1 MSRVLASA
9 STNSPV
15 QTAFVSRF
23 PPGGGIGPSP
33 GGMSSEYSVQA
44 AALFMLLS
52 MFSGVPAAAQ
62 QVCDTQ
68 SRPLSSPLDRFE
80 DHGDGTVTDKE
91 SRLMWMRCSA
101 GQKLTANTCVGAA
114 SQLDWQ
120 SAQGLAVAVNR
131 SGSQFFSDWRLP
143 LVRELAFITERQC
156 QNPRVN
162 LAVFPDTLPVL
173 YWSATLQPGSA
184 ANGSA
189 YAIGFGAIGIELQ
202 PMDQRHH
209 VRLVRHA
216 Q

>member
-1 MSRVLASA
+1 
-9 STNSPV
+9 
-15 QTAFVSRF
+15 
-23 PPGGGIGPSP
+23 
-33 GGMSSEYSVQA
+33 MSSEYSVQA

-91 SRLMWMRCSA
+91 SRLTWMRCSA
-101 GQKLTANTCVGAA
+101 GQKLFANTCVGAA
-114 SQLDWQ
+114 SQFDWQ

-131 SGSQFFSDWRLP
+131 SGSEFFNDWRLP
-143 LVRELAFITERQC
+143 LVRELALITERQC

-162 LAVFPDTLPVL
+162 QTVFPDTPPAF
-173 YWSATLQPGSA
+173 YWSSTLRPGA
-184 ANGSA
+184 AVDGSA
-189 YAIGFGAIGIELQ
+189 YAIGFGSVGIELQ
-202 PMDQRHH
+202 SMDQRHH